1 MPPAGDRLRWS
12 VPALL
17 AGLTLFFYW
26 KILFTNQTMF
36 PWDVVEYFYPFLSFV
51 HEELRHF
58 RLPLWDRYVMSGFPV
73 IGDLEAQIFYPVN
86 WLLVLV
92 HPFSPLPYKLVEVQL
107 IAHFFLCGL
116 FMYYLARSFVSDKA
130 PALFAA
136 ILYMFS
142 GALVAHTQ
150 HMAQIDAMAWYPLI
164 FLLARR
170 GLLERNYFLTI
181 SAGMLFGLQVLIGH
195 WQHSVYLGL
204 ILLFYFAWQACT
216 GPFRAQLWPRWMVM
230 LLIIAGIGAALAM
243 VQLIPT
249 KELGNLSIRSDV
261 TYWYVTDGNDPRY
274 LWTLFLP
281 NFYGGLN
288 GVARWGPP
296 EISMT
301 YVFLTVP
308 GLLLA
313 LFGLAETVR
322 RRDFFWIG
330 TIPLLVL
337 LTFGNSTPL
346 GKLLYRVPIL
356 NLFRNP
362 ARYFD
367 PANFLLCILAGVGAQ
382 KLFCTQL
389 SERLKKILAAGLS
402 LLLLI
407 TLSVGMAMRLGQ
419 RIDGWRHM
427 VAVLAVFTAIV
438 AAMLFIKLS
447 GRTAQWVVLAL
458 MVFELFFY
466 NMNQPF
472 NSYRM
477 DPGGYVSYNSVWL
490 HTEPLDFFRSDPV
503 QDFRVGAVAEFPLMG
518 NGWNVWRIPTIY
530 GWDQIALRSYDRY
543 IREFTK
549 TDYPPMPGGW
559 TGHQLNS
566 PMLDLLGTKY
576 LLLAAPALPQIP
588 LNAGKFELAD
598 DEFGWWKI
606 LRNKEYLS
614 HAWFYPQA
622 YVLPDEERTLAL
634 MASSW
639 FQARRALLFNRES
652 LPRDYTGPMQELAT
666 ITLTPDGVQ
675 SSSAGYASKDAYCA
689 QPLAVFE
696 QWGKTNDWLRY
707 DVPGPSQPGRYAVA
721 MKYTSNVEPTATL
734 ELEIENGGRKQ
745 HAGPVPLAATAEW
758 ACFKSRT
765 ADLGTVEL
773 GPGTNHLTIR
783 STKQAAQL
791 RIYSIWLIRLP
802 DSDPPDSGSFAFDDF
817 SVSANRISFASRQEH
832 DGYILLNE
840 VNYPGWNATVDGQ
853 PAAILPADGIFRA
866 VRVKAGSHRLEFN
879 FWPRHFLWG
888 AAISLLTLAAYAAYF
903 IERRKRAARK

>member
-1 MPPAGDRLRWS
+1 MPPAGFRSKWS

-17 AGLTLFFYW
+17 AGLTIFFYW
-26 KILFTNQTMF
+26 RILFTHQSMF

-51 HEELRHF
+51 HEELRHL
-58 RLPLWDRYVMSGFPV
+58 RLPLWDPYVMSGFPV
-73 IGDLEAQIFYPVN
+73 IGDLEAQIFYPAN

-92 HPFSPLPYKLVEVQL
+92 HPFSPLPFKLVEILL

-130 PALFAA
+130 PALLAA

-170 GLLERNYFLTI
+170 GLFERNYLLTI

-204 ILLFYFAWQACT
+204 ILLLYFVWQACT
-216 GPFRAQLWPRWMVM
+216 GANRAQLWPRWMVM
-230 LLIIAGIGAALAM
+230 LVIIAGVGALLAM
-243 VQLIPT
+243 VQLVPT
-249 KELGNLSIRSDV
+249 RELGNLSVRSDL
-261 TYWYVTDGNDPRY
+261 TYWNVTDGNDPRY
-274 LWTLFLP
+274 LLTLFLP

-288 GVARWGPP
+288 GVARWGPV

-301 YVFLTVP
+301 YIFLTVP

-322 RRDFFWIG
+322 RRDYFWIG
-330 TIPLLVL
+330 TIPLLAL
-337 LTFGNSTPL
+337 LTLGNSTPL
-346 GKLLYRVPIL
+346 GKLIYRVPVL

-367 PANFLLCILAGVGAQ
+367 PANFLLCILAGLGAQ
-382 KLFCTQL
+382 KLFCTEL
-389 SERLKKILAAGLS
+389 SKRLKKAVAAGLGV
-402 LLLLI
+402 LLL
-407 TLSVGMAMRLGQ
+407 MAFSIGTVLGFAQ
-419 RIDGWRHM
+419 RISGWRHM
-427 VAVLAVFTAIV
+427 LAALAVFSTVV
-438 AAMLFIKLS
+438 AAMFFNKLS
-447 GRTAQWVVLAL
+447 TRSAQWTVLAL
-458 MVFELFFY
+458 MIFELFFY

-472 NSYRM
+472 NSTGM
-477 DPGGYVSYNSVWL
+477 DPGRYVSHDSVWM
-490 HTEPLDFFRSDPV
+490 HSEPLDFFRSDTG
-503 QDFRVGAVAEFPLMG
+503 QDFRVAAVAEFPLMA

-549 TDYPPMPGGW
+549 TGFPTMPGGW

-588 LNAGKFELAD
+588 LNAAKFELAD
-598 DEFGWWKI
+598 DEFGWWKV

-622 YVLPDEERTLAL
+622 YVLPDEEQTLAL

-639 FQARRALLFNRES
+639 FQARRALLFNRGS
-652 LPRDYTGPMQELAT
+652 LPKNYPGPVQELDT
-666 ITLTPDGVQ
+666 ITLTPDGVA
-675 SSSAGYASKDAYCA
+675 SASAGYASKDMYCS
-689 QPLAVFE
+689 QPLPVYE
-696 QWGKTNDWLRY
+696 QWGQADDWLRY
-707 DVPGPSQPGRYAVA
+707 DVPGPTQPGRYVVA
-721 MKYTSNVEPTATL
+721 MKYTSNVEPTASL
-734 ELEIENGGRKQ
+734 ELEIERDGRVQ
-745 HAGPVPLAATAEW
+745 HAGPVSLASTAEW
-758 ACFKSRT
+758 ACYKSRT

-783 STKQAAQL
+783 STKEFAKL
-791 RIYSIWLIRLP
+791 RVYSIWLIRLP
-802 DSDPPDSGSFAFDDF
+802 DSDPPAAGSFAFDNL
-817 SVSANRISFASRQEH
+817 SMSANRIAFASRQEN
-832 DGYILLNE
+832 DGFILLNE
-840 VNYPGWNATVDGQ
+840 INYPGWSASVDEH
-853 PAAILPADGIFRA
+853 PAEILTADGIFRA
-866 VRVKAGSHRLEFN
+866 VYVKAGSHRLEFK

-888 AAISLLTLAAYAAYF
+888 AAVSLLTLAAYAGYF
-903 IERRKRAARK
+903 IKRRRREISK